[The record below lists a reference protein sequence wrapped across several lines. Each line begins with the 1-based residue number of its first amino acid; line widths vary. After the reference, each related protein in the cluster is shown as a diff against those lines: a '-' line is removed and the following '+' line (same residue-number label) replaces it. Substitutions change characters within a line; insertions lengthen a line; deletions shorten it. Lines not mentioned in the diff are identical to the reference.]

1 MGNRSNDAEIND
13 AQNMV
18 KMEEC
23 KVIMVLTLTYAN
35 QLLQGKNRENYSY
48 IIEFIEGRYIGW

>member
-1 MGNRSNDAEIND
+1 MGKRSNDTAIND

>member
-1 MGNRSNDAEIND
+1 MGKRSNDAAIND